1 MSFSNATE
9 TALLELLFKNT
20 AFALI
25 GDASGLQP
33 SATAGSF
40 YVRLH
45 TADPGEAGTG
55 STSEATYTGYA
66 PVAVARSG
74 AGWTVSG
81 ANVSNTATVQFGE
94 CTAGSDTIQYA
105 SICLGSGAGAQILVR
120 AALAA
125 SRAVS
130 AGITPLFNPG
140 EISGTLD

>member
-1 MSFSNATE
+1 MSMSNSAE
-9 TALLELLFKNT
+9 NSLALLLFNNT
-20 AFALI
+20 AWANV

-55 STSEATYTGYA
+55 DTSEATYTGYA

-74 AGWTVSG
+74 AGWTVTGS
-81 ANVSNTATVQFGE
+81 AITNAATVQFGE
-94 CTAGSDTIQYA
+94 CTSGSDTITYA
-105 SICLGSGAGAQILVR
+105 SVCLGSGAGAVILFR

-130 AGITPLFNPG
+130 AGITPLFNAG
-140 EISGTLD
+140 EIDGTLD